1 MGKLLI
7 FIGGLLVGILTT
19 ILVMYKI
26 SEANKKNGNEVI
38 AEASNPFEGLPG
50 LTKFPEKAECIT
62 KGEMEIFQVIKPNI
76 ALAQTDKYPNEIMV
90 LLINNE
96 NEAYYDGLK
105 IKMPPNKCARQIGI
119 YQYSTRIGIEKTV
132 PAVVIE

>member
-26 SEANKKNGNEVI
+26 SEANDSSGNEVI
-38 AEASNPFEGLPG
+38 AEANNPIEGLPG
-50 LTKFPEKAECIT
+50 LTKFPEKGECIT
-62 KGEMEIFQVIKPNI
+62 KGEMEIFQVFEPNI
-76 ALAQTDKYPNEIMV
+76 ALAQTGKYPNEIMV
-90 LLINNE
+90 LLVNND

-105 IKMPPNKCARQIGI
+105 IKMPTNKCAKQIGI
-119 YQYSTRIGIEKTV
+119 YQYSTRMGIGKTV

>member
-26 SEANKKNGNEVI
+26 SEANEPSGNEVI
-38 AEASNPFEGLPG
+38 AEANNPFEGLLG
-50 LTKFPEKAECIT
+50 LTKFSEKGECIT
-62 KGEMEIFQVIKPNI
+62 KGEMEIFQVFEPNI
-76 ALAQTDKYPNEIMV
+76 ALAQTGKYPDEIMV
-90 LLINNE
+90 LLINNN

-105 IKMPPNKCARQIGI
+105 IKMPTNKCARQIGI
-119 YQYSTRIGIEKTV
+119 YQYATRMGIEKTV